1 MPNSLK
7 YKNYRSFL
15 SSRDLS
21 PKLMDW
27 CTSLEGQAAI
37 RNLGNKKI
45 ETDVANSSFKIHA
58 NKSNTQLILF

>member
-1 MPNSLK
+1 MPNSFTH
-7 YKNYRSFL
+7 KNSKTKSFL

-45 ETDVANSSFKIHA
+45 ETDVANSSFKIHT
-58 NKSNTQLILF
+58 NNRTPN